1 MYVLDSALLQLAAK
15 VEPFQGRRSPNFF
28 QGIFLYCYRVI
39 LVVLNKGVNFDPR
52 DIFLYDFAAT

>member
-1 MYVLDSALLQLAAK
+1 MLHSALPQLAAK
-15 VEPFQGRRSPNFF
+15 VEPFQGRSSPIFF

-39 LVVLNKGVNFDPR
+39 LVVLNKGVNFDLR